1 MDYTN
6 LRIIPL
12 DDKNTQYLLLKIYNY
27 IKGKTLDILL
37 TGWGGGQDP
46 VHANNAK
53 KDHEAVFL
61 QKEDDNDC
69 CLAGSS
75 SSQCTICPCS

>member
-1 MDYTN
+1 MDYASH
-6 LRIIPL
+6 RIIPF
-12 DDKNTQYLLLKIYNY
+12 DEIYKY
-27 IKGKTLDILL
+27 IKGKKTLDILL